1 MKKLFCISVLF
12 LIGYLSYG
20 QSREQHL
27 LNNNWNFSFGYET
40 KPDLWTRVEIPH
52 TWNKEDALNGKVDYY
67 RGQATYE
74 KVLFVDKAWEGK
86 RLFLKFDGV
95 NTVCNVFIND
105 KHIGEHRG
113 GYTAFI
119 FEITDKVNFGAD
131 NKIRVRVSNA
141 LQLDVMPLVGDF
153 NFYGG
158 IYRDVHL
165 IVTDKSCISPL
176 DFASSGVYL
185 TQSSISKEKA
195 VVDAKVLISNG
206 TIKTNNYVVQIDVK
220 DGSKTVCTQTAQVK
234 AEPEKQT
241 EISLPIKFSNP
252 HLWNGIKDPFIYT
265 AVVSLKQGDKVIDVV
280 EQPLGLRYYTID
292 PDKGFFLNGEHLQLR
307 GVCRH
312 QDRSEV
318 GNALYP
324 ENQEEDIALMLEM
337 GVNAIRL
344 SHYPNAPYFYD
355 ILDKSGI
362 VTWSEIPFVG
372 PGGYRDQGFVD
383 QPSFRENGKNQ
394 LLEMI
399 RQNYNHPGV
408 CFWGLFNEL
417 KVNGDNPVEYLK
429 ELNAIAHRED
439 PSRRTTAATF
449 IDGEITGITD
459 LICWNKYYGWYGG
472 DAKEIGKWADE
483 THQKSPT
490 MRIGISEYGAGASI
504 YHHEQDLKRPNP
516 SGYWHPEAWQAY
528 YHEEN
533 WKQINER
540 PYLWGTFIWNM
551 FDFGAAHRT
560 EGDRPGRNDKG
571 LVTIDRKVK
580 KDAFWFYKANWN
592 KNEPVLYIANK
603 RFVNRIRETT
613 NIKVYSNF
621 PEVELF
627 VNGFSQGKR
636 KGDYAIFNWD
646 TISLIKGKNK
656 IEVKANNGNKVET
669 DYCIWN
675 VE

>member
-1 MKKLFCISVLF
+1 MRKLFCLALF
-12 LIGYLSYG
+12 FLFGYLSYG
-20 QSREQHL
+20 QQREQHL
-27 LNNNWNFSFGYET
+27 LNSNWSFSFGYET
-40 KPDLWTRVEIPH
+40 KPDLWTRIEIPH
-52 TWNKEDALNGKVDYY
+52 TWNKEDALNGKIDYY

-86 RLFLKFDGV
+86 RLFLKFEGV

-105 KHIGEHRG
+105 KHLGEHRG

-119 FEITDKVNFGAD
+119 FEITDRVKFGSD

-158 IYRDVHL
+158 IYRDVNL
-165 IVTDKSCISPL
+165 IITDKSCISPL

-185 TQSSISKEKA
+185 TQSTVTKEKA
-195 VVDAKVLISNG
+195 AVNAKVLISNG
-206 TIKTNNYVVQIDVK
+206 NKETNNYVVQVDVK
-220 DGSKTVCTQTAQVK
+220 DGSKIIYTKTASVK
-234 AEPEKQT
+234 VEAGIQT
-241 EISLPIKFSNP
+241 EVSLPLKVSNP
-252 HLWNGIKDPFIYT
+252 HLWNGRKDPFIYT
-265 AVVSLKQGDKVIDVV
+265 TVVSLKQNDKVLDIV
-280 EQPLGLRYYTID
+280 EQPLGLRFYNVD

-312 QDRSEV
+312 QDHSEI
-318 GNALYP
+318 GNALHP
-324 ENQEEDIALMLEM
+324 EDQEEDIALMLEM

-355 ILDKSGI
+355 LLDKNGI

-383 QPSFRENGKNQ
+383 QPSFRENGKRQ
-394 LLEMI
+394 LVEMI

-417 KVNGDNPVEYLK
+417 KITGDSPVEYLK
-429 ELNAIAHRED
+429 ELNTMAHQED
-439 PSRRTTAATF
+439 PSRITTAASF
-449 IDGEITGITD
+449 IDGEINEISD
-459 LICWNKYYGWYGG
+459 LICWNKYFGWYGG
-472 DAKEIGKWADE
+472 DPKEVGKWADE
-483 THQKSPT
+483 AHQKLPKLK
-490 MRIGISEYGAGASI
+490 IGISEYGAGASI
-504 YHHEQDLKRPNP
+504 YHHEEDLNKPNP

-533 WKQINER
+533 WRQINER
-540 PYLWGTFIWNM
+540 PFLWGTFIWNM

-592 KNEPVLYIANK
+592 KSEPVLYIADR
-603 RFVNRIRETT
+603 RFVNRTKETT

-627 VNGFSQGKR
+627 INGFSQGKR
-636 KGDYAIFNWD
+636 KGEYAIFNWD
-646 TISLIKGKNK
+646 TVSLIKGKNR

-669 DYCIWN
+669 DFCIWN

>member
-265 AVVSLKQGDKVIDVV
+265 AVISLKQGDKVIDVV

-355 ILDKSGI
+355 LLDKSGI

-429 ELNAIAHRED
+429 ELNAIAHKED

-504 YHHEQDLKRPNP
+504 YHHEQDLKKPNP